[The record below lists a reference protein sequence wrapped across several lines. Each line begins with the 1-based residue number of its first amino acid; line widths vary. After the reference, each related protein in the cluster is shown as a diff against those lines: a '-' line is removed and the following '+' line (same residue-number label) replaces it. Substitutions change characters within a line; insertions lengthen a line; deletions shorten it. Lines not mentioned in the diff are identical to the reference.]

1 MIRIL
6 DFETEAL
13 DLEKVSKVDLFNA
26 TWNDMG
32 LSGHREISENCDFS
46 IFSPKNQPT
55 LNDFKQKLA
64 SAEES
69 LKKGIFSRT
78 KTERIRSL
86 HFGLLTLRGMD
97 LREGLS
103 EDDLYNT
110 RHWSQCPITKKILE
124 KSKILSVNLRLE
136 LIKQLILSKD
146 KSWSRILQISE
157 EILVIDDKNIMALKF
172 CLSAAR
178 HLESEKYYTY
188 LTRMKDVHKK

>member
-1 MIRIL
+1 MNFIKLNSFLTHDIFQRYFL
-6 DFETEAL
+6 AL

-32 LSGHREISENCDFS
+32 LSGHQEISENCDFS

-86 HFGLLTLRGMD
+86 HFGLLTV
-97 LREGLS
+97 
-103 EDDLYNT
+103 
-110 RHWSQCPITKKILE
+110 
-124 KSKILSVNLRLE
+124 SV
-136 LIKQLILSKD
+136 
-146 KSWSRILQISE
+146 
-157 EILVIDDKNIMALKF
+157 
-172 CLSAAR
+172 
-178 HLESEKYYTY
+178 
-188 LTRMKDVHKK
+188 